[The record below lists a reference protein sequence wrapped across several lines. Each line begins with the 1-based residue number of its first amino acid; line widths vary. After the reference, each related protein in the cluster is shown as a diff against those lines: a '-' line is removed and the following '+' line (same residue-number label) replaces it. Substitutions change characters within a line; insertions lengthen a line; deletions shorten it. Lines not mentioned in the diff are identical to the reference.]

1 MESSKL
7 SFSSVAPAKKRHVGG
22 ASTST
27 PSLLSFIIMLLLLL
41 LQYSN
46 YEPLQLIIAKK
57 GLERRGLEGLDFEP
71 LIATAFFRYEKECNN
86 VGADLVTIFTMIS
99 TNTKQ
104 ISPMT

>member
-1 MESSKL
+1 
-7 SFSSVAPAKKRHVGG
+7 
-22 ASTST
+22 
-27 PSLLSFIIMLLLLL
+27 MLLLLL

-57 GLERRGLEGLDFEP
+57 GLDERRGLDGLDFEP